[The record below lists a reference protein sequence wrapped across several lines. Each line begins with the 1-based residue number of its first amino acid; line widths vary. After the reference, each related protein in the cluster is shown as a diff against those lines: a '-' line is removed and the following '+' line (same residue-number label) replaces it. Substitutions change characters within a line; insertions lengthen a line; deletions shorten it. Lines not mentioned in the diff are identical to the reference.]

1 MEKNCVLQGQHFSFE
16 FKNYVAFYV
25 FAHLVCHEVFQCAWI
40 PLIEWIGRFILEKNE
55 LFCAKREDLSSV
67 KGGCM
72 NSQNR
77 C

>member
-1 MEKNCVLQGQHFSFE
+1 MCFARTTFSFE
-16 FKNYVAFYV
+16 FENYAAFSV
-25 FAHLVCHEVFQCAWI
+25 FAHLVCYEVFQCA
-40 PLIEWIGRFILEKNE
+40 LIEWIGRFILEKNE
-55 LFCAKREDLSSV
+55 LFCDKREDLSSV